1 MDRKR
6 SGRPSKLTPKIKK
19 IINHAILVKPDST
32 AEEICEILPKMSKV
46 RLRSIRRYRKALG
59 FTASKGKPFEVL
71 TDQQKE
77 DRVKYCLEHEA
88 DRFSN
93 VLFMDEKT
101 FEIFKHRRKVWR
113 KKDEQ
118 SVRRRT
124 TKYPPKIQIW
134 GGISKLG
141 KTSLVFWR
149 NRGKSTYY
157 QKRIQEPLK
166 QFQKKIGKKKFRFQH
181 DQDTTHTSRSTNQ

>member
-6 SGRPSKLTPKIKK
+6 SGRPSKLIPKIKK

-32 AEEICEILPKMSKV
+32 AEEICELIPKKSKV
-46 RLRSIRRYRKALG
+46 SLQSIRRYRKALG
-59 FTASKGKPFEVL
+59 FTASKGKIFEVL

-93 VLFMDEKT
+93 VLFTDEKT
-101 FEIFKHRRKVWR
+101 FEMFKHHCKVWR
-113 KKDEQ
+113 KKGEQ
-118 SVRRRT
+118 PVRRRT

-134 GGISKLG
+134 SGISKLG

-149 NRGKSTYY
+149 NRGKSTDY
-157 QKRIQEPLK
+157 
-166 QFQKKIGKKKFRFQH
+166 
-181 DQDTTHTSRSTNQ
+181 